1 MRRLSYTVLT
11 LLSSASIVSAQNTRI
26 TGTVLSAEDGEPI
39 IGASIIVKGTTTG
52 TVTNFDGSFSLDVPQ
67 SAKTLMISYIGMRS
81 QEVAIK
87 VWSL

>member
-1 MRRLSYTVLT
+1 MRRLSYAVLT

-52 TVTNFDGSFSLDVPQ
+52 TVTLHRYALARGSDQ
-67 SAKTLMISYIGMRS
+67 TYSAGAANGGHAEPR
-81 QEVAIK
+81 
-87 VWSL
+87 